1 MIKYIVFII
10 FLISSCGNLPITY
23 AQNFSDVNNVIFGF
37 PKKEITEEI
46 FDEYEF
52 SFAKVQFDRGPYS
65 ILILAY
71 IDGEIYEWVG
81 ADNVRLF
88 TKNGRV
94 IKTSGLRND
103 FEIKSPYDPVSLEIA
118 TSKFTDSYLSRLTSI
133 LLSENEARNYYEI
146 IDLYNP
152 DLFNATL
159 STTYVSSSDT
169 IMRFG
174 KKKDVSL
181 IKQYAEIDSI
191 AWKEI
196 NEFHVDQDSKKVIQS
211 SQVLHPRLSRVNIEF
226 YYKF

>member
-94 IKTSGLRND
+94 IKTS
-103 FEIKSPYDPVSLEIA
+103 V
-118 TSKFTDSYLSRLTSI
+118 
-133 LLSENEARNYYEI
+133 
-146 IDLYNP
+146 
-152 DLFNATL
+152 
-159 STTYVSSSDT
+159 V
-169 IMRFG
+169 
-174 KKKDVSL
+174 KDGH
-181 IKQYAEIDSI
+181 A
-191 AWKEI
+191 
-196 NEFHVDQDSKKVIQS
+196 
-211 SQVLHPRLSRVNIEF
+211 
-226 YYKF
+226 

>member
-1 MIKYIVFII
+1 MSLKPVPII
-10 FLISSCGNLPITY
+10 F
-23 AQNFSDVNNVIFGF
+23 
-37 PKKEITEEI
+37 EEI
-46 FDEYEF
+46 SKAKTHLEKVKILKNNRNSMVDLLLELTF
-52 SFAKVQFDRGPYS
+52 SKNLAISLPEGKPPY
-65 ILILAY
+65 LKT
-71 IDGEIYEWVG
+71 GE
-81 ADNVRLF
+81 A
-88 TKNGRV
+88 
-94 IKTSGLRND
+94 
-103 FEIKSPYDPVSLEIA
+103 
-118 TSKFTDSYLSRLTSI
+118 
-133 LLSENEARNYYEI
+133 
-146 IDLYNP
+146 

>member
-1 MIKYIVFII
+1 MIKYIVVIT
-10 FLISSCGNLPITY
+10 FLLSSCGNLPITY

-37 PKKEITEEI
+37 PEYEITEEI
-46 FDEYEF
+46 YDEYEF
-52 SFAKVQFDRGPYS
+52 SFAKVQFDRGPHS

-71 IDGEIYEWVG
+71 IDGGIYEWVG
-81 ADNVRLF
+81 ADNVKLF

-103 FEIKSPYDPVSLEIA
+103 FEIKSPYDPLSLEIVE
-118 TSKFTDSYLSRLTSI
+118 SKFTDSYLSRLTSI
-133 LLSENEARNYYEI
+133 FLSENDTTSYYEI

-152 DLFNATL
+152 DLINATL

-174 KKKDVSL
+174 KKKDVLL

-191 AWKEI
+191 AWKEE
-196 NEFHVDQDSKKVIQS
+196 NMFHVDPGSKKVIQS
-211 SQVLHPRLSRVNIEF
+211 SQILHPRLSRVNIEF